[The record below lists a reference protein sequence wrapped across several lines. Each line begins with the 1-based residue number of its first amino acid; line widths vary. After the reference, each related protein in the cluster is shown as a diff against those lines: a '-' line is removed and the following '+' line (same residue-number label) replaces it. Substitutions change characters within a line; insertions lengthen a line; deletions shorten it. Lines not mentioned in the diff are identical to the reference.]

1 MELAAMKKCSV
12 IAKKDLKREFLRLSL
27 VWSMN
32 IVAICW
38 FDNNVVNLVSW
49 YAGVEP
55 VWTVS
60 RYAEVEWKMAK
71 MFKLQNR
78 ILIYQL

>member
-1 MELAAMKKCSV
+1 
-12 IAKKDLKREFLRLSL
+12 
-27 VWSMN
+27 MN